1 MAPSAV
7 PVAVYPGTFDPFTFG
22 HIDLVRRSLRLFPR
36 LIVAV
41 ANNPHKTPLFT
52 IDERVAIVHQATAD
66 MPGVEVDTFSDLT
79 VEYVRRKG
87 AQVILRGV
95 RAVSDFE
102 FEFAMALMNRKM
114 NDEIE
119 TLFLMPNQ
127 AYTYLSSRLVKE
139 IALLGGAVDE
149 LVPPLAAR
157 LLKARASQP
166 PGGGRRMP

>member
-1 MAPSAV
+1 MS

-52 IDERVAIVHQATAD
+52 IDERVAIVREATAE

-114 NDEIE
+114 NEEIE

-157 LLKARASQP
+157 LLKAHASQT
-166 PGGGRRMP
+166 PGGGRRQP